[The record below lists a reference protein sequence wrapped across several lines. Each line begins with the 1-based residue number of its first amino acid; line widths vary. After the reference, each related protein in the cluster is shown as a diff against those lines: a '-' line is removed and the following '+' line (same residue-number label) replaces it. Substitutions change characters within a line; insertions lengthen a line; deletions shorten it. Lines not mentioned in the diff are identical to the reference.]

1 MEARVQDATI
11 VGNMDTTP
19 GNARIP
25 KAEGKEEE
33 WIRKEEKEDSR
44 ERAIYAGCG
53 DIRPNFA
60 GTQGK
65 EEEQDQ
71 CHFHGHAIIAE

>member
-1 MEARVQDATI
+1 MEVRAQDAII

-25 KAEGKEEE
+25 KVEEREE
-33 WIRKEEKEDSR
+33 WIRKEGKEDSR
-44 ERAIYAGCG
+44 ERATSAGCG

-60 GTQGK
+60 GTQGT

-71 CHFHGHAIIAE
+71 CHSHGHATIAE